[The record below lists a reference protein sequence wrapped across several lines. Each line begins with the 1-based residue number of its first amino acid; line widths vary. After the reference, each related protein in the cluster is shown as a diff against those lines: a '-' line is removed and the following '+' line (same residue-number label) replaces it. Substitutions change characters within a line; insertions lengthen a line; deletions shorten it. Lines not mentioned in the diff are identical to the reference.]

1 MLSLIIVFILVLGC
15 VLMASSHV
23 TNVNKSAVAVF
34 MGTVGWVIYIC
45 YGTDFVMS
53 QHWGDYMEFLGGEAA
68 TSRTVKF
75 FIYDNVFLKYVGRA
89 ASIVLFLLSTM
100 TIVEILNNNGCFD
113 FITEWVRTTRTREI
127 LWSLSFISFVLS
139 ANLDNLTTTTMMLL
153 IMHDIVQNR
162 RQRIVI
168 ACTIVL
174 AVNTGGCLTVI
185 GDPMGLL
192 LWEGGAITATHFSA
206 YLALPAL
213 LAWAIPTYL
222 MGRTLP
228 SHLDVV
234 WRPAPYRGD
243 DTRLNKWQRIVML
256 IVGIGGLW
264 FIPTFH
270 NITKLSP
277 FLGALCVL
285 AILWMVNEVFNR
297 KLIKADIMVRKRVP
311 QVLQYGSIQM
321 ILFVMGIML
330 TMGVVAETGALTT
343 VGYIADTYIHNV
355 WILGCIAGLI
365 SGIMDTFTV
374 AVAGMSIYP
383 VADFGQVVTAS
394 DSAYL
399 SCFTTN
405 GAFWKILAFSS
416 SVGGCL
422 LCFATTSGLAM
433 KKMEKIH
440 VGWYFKNITP
450 KILVGW
456 IVGIAVLWA
465 EINIRS

>member
-1 MLSLIIVFILVLGC
+1 MIALIIVTILVLGC
-15 VLMASSHV
+15 VLIATSHI
-23 TNVNKSAVAVF
+23 TNINKSAVAVF

-45 YGTDFVMS
+45 YGTDFVMA
-53 QHWGDYMEFLGGEAA
+53 QHWGDYMEFLGGKTA

-113 FITEWVRTTRTREI
+113 FITEWVRTTRTREV

-139 ANLDNLTTTTMMLL
+139 ANLDNLTTTTMMLV
-153 IMHDIVQNR
+153 IMHGIVQNR

-168 ACTIVL
+168 ACAIVL
-174 AVNTGGCLTVI
+174 AANTGGCMTVI

-192 LWEGGAITATHFSA
+192 LWEEGAITATHFSA

-243 DTRLNKWQRIVML
+243 DTRLNKWQRFVML
-256 IVGIGGLW
+256 VVGIGGLW

-270 NITKLSP
+270 NITRLSP

-297 KLIKADIMVRKRVP
+297 KLIKADIMVGKRVP
-311 QVLQYGSIQM
+311 QALQYGSIQM
-321 ILFVMGIML
+321 ILFIMGIML
-330 TMGVVAETGALTT
+330 TMGVVVETGAMTAAAK
-343 VGYIADTYIHNV
+343 IADTYIHNI
-355 WILGCIAGLI
+355 WILGGIMALL

-374 AVAGMSIYP
+374 AVAGMSVYP
-383 VADFGQVVTAS
+383 VADFGQVVTAT

-399 SCFTTN
+399 SCFATN

-456 IVGIAVLWA
+456 IVGMAVLWA
-465 EINIRS
+465 EIYIRS